1 MKREESNNR
10 QKKLRSYKVIKHMIG
25 FLFLISFITVIGTS
39 NQLDVQEGLDEI
51 KADLYGR
58 SYLLF

>member
-1 MKREESNNR
+1 
-10 QKKLRSYKVIKHMIG
+10 MIG